1 MSVVHEVYLVANLVL
16 MKISLR
22 LLLLLIQ
29 LLSYKKIVFNNI
41 FKIYNKNV
49 VFYFSFIYF
58 NCFMFFLF
66 HFLKKNIK
74 YNIEGITNKI
84 IITNEITD
92 IKSPLKSFRKCEN
105 NYMTLQLTIA
115 DRIADRLNPLK
126 SSRE

>member
-1 MSVVHEVYLVANLVL
+1 MSVVHEVYLVAHLVL

>member
-41 FKIYNKNV
+41 FKIYNKNM
-49 VFYFSFIYF
+49 VFYFSFISF
-58 NCFMFFLF
+58 NCFMFCLF

>member
-1 MSVVHEVYLVANLVL
+1 MSVVHEVYLVAHLVL

-49 VFYFSFIYF
+49 VFYFSFISF

>member
-1 MSVVHEVYLVANLVL
+1 
-16 MKISLR
+16 
-22 LLLLLIQ
+22 
-29 LLSYKKIVFNNI
+29 
-41 FKIYNKNV
+41 
-49 VFYFSFIYF
+49 
-58 NCFMFFLF
+58 MFFLF

>member
-115 DRIADRLNPLK
+115 DRITDRLNHLK